1 MAERVLNAG
10 GTSAATGVAPR
21 SCASCGSITR
31 REFDAEIAVHLPFL
45 MGMRRPPIFVFP
57 KLLVCLDCGGAEF
70 WVRQTE
76 LRELAKA

>member
-1 MAERVLNAG
+1 MAEPVLNAD

-21 SCASCGSITR
+21 SCACRSLNR

-45 MGMRRPPIFVFP
+45 NLRRPPVFIFP
-57 KLLVCLDCGGAEF
+57 RLLVCLDCGRAECR
-70 WVRQTE
+70 VPQTE